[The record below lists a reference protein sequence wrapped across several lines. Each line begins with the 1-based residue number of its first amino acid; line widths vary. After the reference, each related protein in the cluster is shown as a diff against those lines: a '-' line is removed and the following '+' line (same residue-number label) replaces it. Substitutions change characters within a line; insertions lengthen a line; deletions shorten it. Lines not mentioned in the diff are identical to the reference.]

1 MTRKEIGDTQLHLDT
16 ANCLGGAV
24 ENAQTTHK
32 PATYSMCHWILK
44 PETGLGELTLRSAG
58 RLDTVRGC
66 IWRRIRTHSFSLWE
80 WTGREGSENT
90 VSLTQLRPPGSFK
103 LSRPARSALRQSLTS
118 VYRFH
123 QSLEADR
130 RHWSLQQT
138 FLSLVLNT
146 NLVFPE
152 MYFTSTLIYDFL
164 CCYYRRRHLPITTSG
179 QESGANL
186 NLCSQGL
193 QNELRYFDTRVI
205 ILRTAVNLIVST
217 TVFVWCFDLWL
228 PFVL

>member
-1 MTRKEIGDTQLHLDT
+1 
-16 ANCLGGAV
+16 
-24 ENAQTTHK
+24 
-32 PATYSMCHWILK
+32 MCCWRSK
-44 PETGLGELTLRSAG
+44 PETGLGELMLGSAR
-58 RLDTVRGC
+58 RLDTARGC
-66 IWRRIRTHSFSLWE
+66 IWRRIHTHSFSLWE

-90 VSLTQLRPPGSFK
+90 ISFTQLHPPGSFK

-130 RHWSLQQT
+130 WHWSLQQT

-164 CCYYRRRHLPITTSG
+164 CCYYRRCHLTITTSG

-193 QNELRYFDTRVI
+193 VTLTWLQNVLRYFDTRVV

-217 TVFVWCFDLWL
+217 TVFLWCFDLWS